1 MSKKQKKFYMAL
13 KSIEQLLILVSA
25 TTGCVSSFT
34 SASLLGFPVVIESSA
49 EGLNIWAITAE
60 IKK

>member
-25 TTGCVSSFT
+25 ITGCVSSFT
-34 SASLLGFPVVIESSA
+34 SASLLGFPVVIASSA
-49 EGLNIWAITAE
+49 EGLNI
-60 IKK
+60 